1 MLKINRFFQKIPNW
15 VLYLIAPIPAIVL
28 FYQAINGQLGL
39 DPLNKLEDQYGQ
51 WALQLIIVG
60 LCISPLRKFGINLIK
75 QRQPIGLIAF
85 FYVCAHLLVWL
96 WFDQGWDIARIWIE
110 IVKRPFITV
119 GMVGFLIMIPLAI
132 TSNNRSIRKV
142 GPKKW
147 QKIHKLTYPLALLGG
162 AHFMLVVKGWPL
174 EPMIY
179 LAIIIFLLAMRPLWL
194 NRVK

>member
-75 QRQPIGLIAF
+75 QRRPIGLIAF